1 MITYRRAA
9 ATALAVLTT
18 AALAAGCT
26 HSSNPTVDT
35 ATPIP
40 GSPTPTQT
48 IDRVSSPAP
57 TPTPTPTHT
66 PLTAAEQ
73 NKKNAGNAVVRF
85 VALTD
90 QLSSDPRQSLNKL
103 ATVSRGQVI
112 DPWTQILFQQRIKQE
127 TQKGTSTVAITKV
140 TYKGNNLY
148 AVNACIDVSKVDVV
162 DKHGKSVVNLDGP
175 RRVSYDDVVQLA
187 SDGKFYV
194 VKENATKTC

>member
-1 MITYRRAA
+1 MITYRRVT
-9 ATALAVLTT
+9 ATALAILT
-18 AALAAGCT
+18 AGALTAGCT
-26 HSSNPTVDT
+26 RDPDPAPIASTSTTAPAPGTPSPAPTV
-35 ATPIP
+35 
-40 GSPTPTQT
+40 
-48 IDRVSSPAP
+48 DRVSSPTPAP
-57 TPTPTPTHT
+57 T

-90 QLSSDPRQSLNKL
+90 KLSSDPRQSLNKL

-162 DKHGKSVVNLDGP
+162 DKHGKSVVNPDGP

-194 VKENATKTC
+194 VKEKATKTC